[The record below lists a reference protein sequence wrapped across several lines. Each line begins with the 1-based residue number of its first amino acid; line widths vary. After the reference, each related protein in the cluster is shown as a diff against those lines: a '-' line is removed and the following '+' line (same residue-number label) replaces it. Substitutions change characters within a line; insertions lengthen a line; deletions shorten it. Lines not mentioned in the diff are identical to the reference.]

1 MRIML
6 VYWAFE
12 DQGSGLLIN
21 GYARAAREMGHEG
34 VVYGRPIANIP
45 LDYSMDVESPNAL
58 VYVVGWTTGVLPA
71 GNLESARPSK
81 IPKRR
86 TVILDGDGN
95 YNDLVSA
102 DGDYNHRD
110 EAARNKWIA
119 ICDSLAEKICQPTL

>member
-1 MRIML
+1 MCVEGAEAW
-6 VYWAFE
+6 VYFCE
-12 DQGSGLLIN
+12 GTTVLLGGDN
-21 GYARAAREMGHEG
+21 
-34 VVYGRPIANIP
+34 
-45 LDYSMDVESPNAL
+45 LD
-58 VYVVGWTTGVLPA
+58 
-71 GNLESARPSK
+71 SARLSK

-119 ICDSLAEKICQPTL
+119 ICDSLAEKICQPTLHPLRRNVRPFLFYSYKDRKSVV